1 MQTIKGVIKISN
13 ITEGIVIASLIKE
26 IYSKLNNS
34 IREEFEIL
42 GFTVPQVLVI
52 SMLSRNGELKISDI
66 SDGMHITKGTVSGI
80 IDRLENQKIV
90 SKNRSQEDR
99 RVVYVKLTDEGDNI
113 SKEFPNI
120 IDSYFNNMF
129 SDSTFEELKSIKDG
143 LKLLKKIVDRKVAE

>member
-1 MQTIKGVIKISN
+1 MIKISN

-90 SKNRSQEDR
+90 SRNRSQEDR
-99 RVVYVKLTDEGDNI
+99 RVVYVKLTDEGNNI
-113 SKEFPNI
+113 SKEFLNI
-120 IDSYFNNMF
+120 IDSYFNIMF
-129 SDSTFEELKSIKDG
+129 LDSTFEELKSIKDG